1 VIHKAL
7 VAGTAILMVTA
18 LSVSLAS
25 ADPISESPV
34 DPIANYSEAI
44 DRVEAQQSAY
54 ATELA
59 DLYLSLGRAYVDRQ
73 DYQKAIGAFT
83 KGLQIERIN
92 HGLQSLSQRPYLLS
106 LAETEGLRG
115 DWKQSR
121 SALNN
126 LYQINRQNYD
136 SLDPRLLPVLDDI
149 LHWLLKTHRQQ
160 PTRTGYVS
168 LITAERI
175 GQNIDAI
182 LTSDLEADPQTASE
196 RYRQLA
202 FLHYR
207 IAEHISQYGDSNN
220 SGISVTTTASLSDNT
235 QSTSSH
241 LHYQR
246 GKAALEKVVEY
257 RVKQD
262 PDNILQQALAVAE
275 LGDWYLLFDRR
286 KSAENAYRL
295 ASNTLKSGNQTPT
308 EVALFDQPTMIAFS
322 ASHSIAKDG
331 ADHPQLE
338 VTMTISAVGKISD
351 IDVVSSEPIL
361 SQQQL
366 KNLKRNLRS
375 TRFRPK
381 LADGIPVASAHRAFF
396 PLSLVE
402 G

>member
-1 VIHKAL
+1 MIHKAL

-18 LSVSLAS
+18 LSVSLVS

-34 DPIANYSEAI
+34 DPIANYREAI

-59 DLYLSLGRAYVDRQ
+59 DLYLSLGSAYVDRQ

-160 PTRTGYVS
+160 PARTGYVS

-207 IAEHISQYGDSNN
+207 IAEHISQYGDSNS

-295 ASNTLKSGNQTPT
+295 ASNTLKSGNQKPT

>member
-1 VIHKAL
+1 MIHKAL

-18 LSVSLAS
+18 LSVSPVS

-160 PTRTGYVS
+160 PARTGYVS

-182 LTSDLEADPQTASE
+182 LTSDLDADPQTASE

-207 IAEHISQYGDSNN
+207 IAEYISQYGDSNS

-241 LHYQR
+241 MHYQR

-262 PDNILQQALAVAE
+262 PENIPQQALAVAE

-286 KSAENAYRL
+286 QSAKNAYKL
-295 ASNTLKSGNQTPT
+295 ALNTLKSGDQTHT

-322 ASHSIAKDG
+322 ALHSIAKDV
-331 ADHPQLE
+331 ADQPQLE

-351 IDVVSSEPIL
+351 IEVVSSEPIL